1 MRFHP
6 IFLLLFISIFAAAC
20 EGKTSPVEEAKLSPS
35 SQSSLEQKAIPE
47 RPSEISI
54 SAIGDMLIHDRVY
67 NDAKTSNGYD
77 FMPMLKQVKP
87 YLEDTTITMAN
98 QETMIGG
105 EDLGLSGY
113 PAFNTPKEMGNN
125 LKELGVDVVTLAN
138 NHSLDKGA
146 RGIRSAIEHWETI
159 GMMYTGVYK
168 SKEDSKDIRVY
179 ETKQEIDIAF
189 LSYTYGTNGIPVPE
203 SEPYL
208 VNLIDKREMKQDIA
222 QAKEISDAV
231 ILSLHFGKQ
240 YEPMPNQRQ
249 KKLVQFTADLGVDVV
264 IGHHPHV
271 LQPIEWV
278 EGKQGNKMLA
288 VYSLGNFFSGQDAF
302 MKRIGGIIKF
312 NIVKDQNNVQ
322 VKNPRFLLT
331 YVTSSG
337 AHNYEVIPM
346 HKLTPTQLKNYKQ
359 VMEEQKQHLS
369 QWLPELA
376 FIE

>member
-1 MRFHP
+1 MRFYP
-6 IFLLLFISIFAAAC
+6 LILFLLISIFATAC
-20 EGKTSPVEEAKLSPS
+20 EGTSSPSEKARLSPS
-35 SQSSLEQKAIPE
+35 SQSSLEQKDTFE
-47 RPSEISI
+47 LPSEISV
-54 SAIGDMLIHDRVY
+54 SAIGDVLIHDRVY

-98 QETMIGG
+98 QETMVGG
-105 EDLGLSGY
+105 EELGLSGY
-113 PAFNTPKEMGNN
+113 PSFNTPKEMGDN
-125 LKELGVDVVTLAN
+125 LKQLGVDVVTLAN

-168 SKEDSKDIRVY
+168 SKEDSENIRVY
-179 ETKQEIDIAF
+179 ETKQGIDIAF
-189 LSYTYGTNGIPVPE
+189 LSYTYGTNGISVPE
-203 SEPYL
+203 SESYL

-240 YEPMPNQRQ
+240 YEPMPNERQ

-302 MKRIGGIIKF
+302 KKRIGGIIKF

-322 VKNPRFLLT
+322 VKDPRFLLT